1 MLNNALCIPCLYEVL
16 WCLTHVNEYTKIKR
30 HVRSLQTTRP
40 SNWETRQGDGYT
52 TEEYEAFS
60 AAFNAATKA

>member
-1 MLNNALCIPCLYEVL
+1 MTGVQTCALPIFNAMYGPCNYKAV
-16 WCLTHVNEYTKIKR
+16 
-30 HVRSLQTTRP
+30 
-40 SNWETRQGDGYT
+40 NWETRQGDGYT

>member
-1 MLNNALCIPCLYEVL
+1 MGSVRPAASSAAYFCSS
-16 WCLTHVNEYTKIKR
+16 VNYKA
-30 HVRSLQTTRP
+30 V
-40 SNWETRQGDGYT
+40 NWETRQGDGYT

>member
-16 WCLTHVNEYTKIKR
+16 WCLT
-30 HVRSLQTTRP
+30 
-40 SNWETRQGDGYT
+40 QGDGYT